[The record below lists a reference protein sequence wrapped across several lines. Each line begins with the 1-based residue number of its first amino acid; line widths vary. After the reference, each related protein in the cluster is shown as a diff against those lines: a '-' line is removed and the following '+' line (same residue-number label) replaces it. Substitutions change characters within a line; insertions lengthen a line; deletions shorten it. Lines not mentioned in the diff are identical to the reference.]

1 MAFGF
6 GFNKQKVLSAAEKFV
21 QQGKLQNAIA
31 EYEKVLKND
40 DKDLTVNNT
49 IGDLYSR
56 LGDSEKAIECFKKV
70 GDAYAAQ
77 GFTVK
82 GIAMYKKITKLQPT
96 VDSSLKLAELYTQQ
110 GLFNDARAQY
120 LQVAEDFM
128 KAGDLDQAVRLF
140 QKVLEMDP
148 ENVPMRVKLAEV
160 YVRLGKKKE
169 AWEIFSAAAESLRAR
184 GSLAAAEDLLK
195 RMLVLDP
202 GNSYVLLLRGKA
214 ALEADDPKSAIEYLE
229 KAGDLDSHPD
239 GLRDLLRAYL
249 KAGDLIKSPPIA
261 EKLLTVHND
270 PEGLFL
276 LAEGCARLGQYR
288 EGLEIYTRHAD
299 RLLATDATKLLGSL
313 HSMITH
319 VRDDAAALDSLLL
332 LLNKAGESTHVNE
345 VTELLAHASVKDGN
359 LARARDLY
367 QMLATT
373 EPQNQ
378 LHMQNYQQVVSRMEG
393 AAPALGITAE
403 EGAVI
408 VEELEA
414 IAPVI
419 DQAYPDDVAIAVR
432 SAVTDADLFLSYNLP
447 DKAVV
452 PLLGVLAQ
460 APRDARLNQRL
471 AALHTRFHRFTE
483 AAVCCRTLESVY
495 HDAGFPDEA
504 VRYGELAARY
514 EQSATASPLSMGT
527 VTAAAAEVA
536 APALTSQPAAR
547 SAAATPAWPTSAAH
561 EAADAAHPEFA
572 VHHSPDHD
580 VSTHDL
586 TNHELTEH
594 GSGIPASSGAT
605 DLSAE
610 ANSDLASEWENSL
623 SVDEDAPAVEADA
636 IEAATS
642 GNPEI
647 AETVEEIRFY
657 LEHFMTDQA
666 HAGFE
671 KIESLTSD
679 RRILDPL
686 RAAMAA
692 ASQPQAESEPEI
704 AEINADEVN
713 ADEINA
719 DEISAGEPA
728 AFEVEMEAKPASE
741 FATSPDLVTYHQ
753 ETHGDIHHEATVESA
768 PELEPAPAPANELNA
783 FVADLEASLG
793 DSFPQAPPLS
803 KPVLPSWP
811 VAKAP
816 AAAKTVEPQTEPVAL
831 EPVAQLE
838 ESSSAVEIPPA
849 PPVVPIAMPAPA
861 IAASAAG
868 AATAAAPARSVPA
881 MNPPAAKGAPANA
894 SAMSYSPAPV
904 RPLGA
909 GAQSMHPSGSID
921 LSEMF
926 GELKQELE
934 EEVMAGDDDPET
946 HYNLGV
952 AFREMGLLDE
962 AIAEL
967 QKVCTSIDRG
977 HAFAQPVQTYTWLAQ
992 CFLDKGVPEAAIR
1005 WYEKALSIPGLDDEA
1020 RLAINYELGSACESA
1035 QDKPAALRHFTNV
1048 YGTNIDYRDVAERIQ
1063 ALKS

>member
-6 GFNKQKVLSAAEKFV
+6 GFNKQKLLSAAEKFV

-40 DKDLTVNNT
+40 AKDLTVNNT
-49 IGDLYSR
+49 IGDLYAR

-82 GIAMYKKITKLQPT
+82 GIAMYKKITKIQPS

-184 GSLAAAEDLLK
+184 GSLAAAEDILK

-202 GNSYVLLLRGKA
+202 GSGYVLLLRGKS
-214 ALEADDPKSAIEYLE
+214 ALESDDPKSAIEYLE
-229 KAGDLDSHPD
+229 KTPDLDSHPE

-249 KAGDLIKSPPIA
+249 KVGNSAKAVPIA

-270 PEGLFL
+270 AEGLFL
-276 LAEGCARLGQYR
+276 LSEGCARLGQYH
-288 EGLEIYTRHAD
+288 EALNVYTRHAD
-299 RLLATDATKLLGSL
+299 RLLATDSSKLLGSL
-313 HSMITH
+313 HTMIAH
-319 VRDDAAALDSLLL
+319 VRDDAGALDALLL

-378 LHMQNYQQVVSRMEG
+378 LHMQNYRQVIGRMDE
-393 AAPALGITAE
+393 ASPTVAITAE

-419 DQAYPDDVAIAVR
+419 DQTYPDHIAIALR

-452 PLLGVLAQ
+452 PLLGALPQ

-495 HDAGFPDEA
+495 HDAGYPDEA

-514 EQSATASPLSMGT
+514 EQNVPAVTPPVRSLTTAVSGGSPVAGSFS
-527 VTAAAAEVA
+527 VESA
-536 APALTSQPAAR
+536 APVPPAPWPLAE
-547 SAAATPAWPTSAAH
+547 PPTSAHAI
-561 EAADAAHPEFA
+561 AAARQEFVVHDSGEIPVDHDSAMHALGEHDLAGRDLAGQTPE
-572 VHHSPDHD
+572 HSP
-580 VSTHDL
+580 
-586 TNHELTEH
+586 
-594 GSGIPASSGAT
+594 
-605 DLSAE
+605 
-610 ANSDLASEWENSL
+610 DLASEWEHSL
-623 SVDEDAPAVEADA
+623 SVDGQGPAVESSPTEPEADA
-636 IEAATS
+636 LS
-642 GNPEI
+642 NPEI

-666 HAGFE
+666 HAGIE
-671 KIESLTSD
+671 KLESLTSD
-679 RRILDPL
+679 ARILDPL
-686 RAAMAA
+686 RAAV
-692 ASQPQAESEPEI
+692 ASTAPPPAEPEPEI
-704 AEINADEVN
+704 TEIDADEPAVYELDVEAP
-713 ADEINA
+713 ADSHLAASSHAMDGYEQKAHREDHSRVPA
-719 DEISAGEPA
+719 DS
-728 AFEVEMEAKPASE
+728 AFEVKPAHAE
-741 FATSPDLVTYHQ
+741 FSLP
-753 ETHGDIHHEATVESA
+753 EPIHAEAGGLTD
-768 PELEPAPAPANELNA
+768 

-793 DSFPQAPPLS
+793 DSFPQAEPLGTQPLPGWPGS
-803 KPVLPSWP
+803 PVTGNAHEPQPKTSEHQPAERQPVHREPITPQP
-811 VAKAP
+811 VAGFGTETPAAP
-816 AAAKTVEPQTEPVAL
+816 ALPAL
-831 EPVAQLE
+831 AT
-838 ESSSAVEIPPA
+838 PA
-849 PPVVPIAMPAPA
+849 G
-861 IAASAAG
+861 G
-868 AATAAAPARSVPA
+868 AATAAAPA
-881 MNPPAAKGAPANA
+881 
-894 SAMSYSPAPV
+894 MSYSPAAV

-909 GAQSMHPSGSID
+909 GAQAMHPSDSVD

-926 GELKQELE
+926 GELKHELE
-934 EEVMAGDDDPET
+934 EESVAGDDDPET

-967 QKVCTSIDRG
+967 QKVCTAIDRG
-977 HAFAQPVQTYTWLAQ
+977 HAFAQPIQTYTWLAQ

-1005 WYEKALSIPGLDDEA
+1005 WYEKALNIPGLDDQA
-1020 RLAINYELGSACESA
+1020 RLAINYELGSACETAS
-1035 QDKPAALRHFTNV
+1035 DKPGALRHFTAV
-1048 YGTNIDYRDVAERIQ
+1048 YGSNIDYRDVAERIQ